1 MRCAVLTFWM
11 HFMSSNFR
19 APSPPLLR
27 PISILRKKLK
37 HEWSGQDWVRAERF
51 REKVETE
58 TQKSLPELLRYVV
71 VCTPVE
77 KFTKYEL

>member
-1 MRCAVLTFWM
+1 MVTKVHSATSGLNVM
-11 HFMSSNFR
+11 QKS
-19 APSPPLLR
+19 LLR

>member
-1 MRCAVLTFWM
+1 MVTKVHSATSGLNVM
-11 HFMSSNFR
+11 QKS
-19 APSPPLLR
+19 LLR

-77 KFTKYEL
+77 KFTKYEF